1 MERVLFPRRASR
13 PKLLS
18 QYLFLL
24 RVRHI
29 CCRCSRWGLLG
40 RGGTLALRNP
50 GRAKQASKP
59 DTYLHRRC
67 ASPLLL
73 VTQEPRHLCTIMSVC
88 VAAPSRVST
97 TPAS

>member
-29 CCRCSRWGLLG
+29 CCRCRCWGGGLLSLG
-40 RGGTLALRNP
+40 RGALALRTQAEQ
-50 GRAKQASKP
+50 GTQGKQGKARRAP
-59 DTYLHRRC
+59 
-67 ASPLLL
+67 
-73 VTQEPRHLCTIMSVC
+73 
-88 VAAPSRVST
+88 PSGS
-97 TPAS
+97 